1 MQGYRV
7 LDLNIFYRE
16 DWTKEGGTTW
26 SPTLTI
32 DPYIYESDGNGVRRY
47 ETNYLIECDEYETE
61 YLAKQFPEDE
71 YGSDWWVFA
80 EEVEM
85 PSRRI
90 AKVLKAIDL
99 DPEYLP
105 RSAMTAITITDSL
118 ITTK

>member
-1 MQGYRV
+1 
-7 LDLNIFYRE
+7 
-16 DWTKEGGTTW
+16 
-26 SPTLTI
+26 LTI

-47 ETNYLIECDEYETE
+47 ETNYYETNYLIECDEFETA

-71 YGSDWWVFA
+71 YGSDFWVFA

-105 RSAMTAITITDSL
+105 RSAMTAIQITEPV
-118 ITTK
+118 TMA